1 MRPERTQR
9 IEQPPI
15 ALLSKKVDSLSF
27 DGGKSSLSQKM
38 TRGRFTVTN
47 ALAGESE
54 LQGGTKVHLVT
65 VTISISPQ
73 EGYEYYS
80 LEMSVTGAF
89 TASEKI
95 GKDELERTLLTAGTE
110 ELYDFAKDR
119 AAILMQGGA
128 FGEPTFP
135 MLKFRFDSEQ

>member
-1 MRPERTQR
+1 ME
-9 IEQPPI
+9 ESGLES
-15 ALLSKKVDSLSF
+15 AAYLFHGCENLVE
-27 DGGKSSLSQKM
+27 
-38 TRGRFTVTN
+38 VT
-47 ALAGESE
+47 GF
-54 LQGGTKVHLVT
+54 GHLVT